1 MSIIKKIY
9 YAIINFIKMII
20 TFIIKIITSIFNIQP
35 KDKKKKEELKKNPP
49 PEEEEE
55 TYMYAKRKP
64 MEFIN
69 EGKNG
74 VFDIKYQTGIN
85 TAKSVFDKSIFHT
98 HD

>member
-1 MSIIKKIY
+1 MNLDDR
-9 YAIINFIKMII
+9 IN
-20 TFIIKIITSIFNIQP
+20 
-35 KDKKKKEELKKNPP
+35 KDNQKREGRRKNPP
-49 PEEEEE
+49 YEEEEE
-55 TYMYAKRKP
+55 TYTYAVRKP